1 MLIKQKFITSQ
12 KLGSRDFWWIKGI
25 SAIPPLFNGTEVL
38 SSASD
43 KTNLFAKIFSKN
55 SNVDDSSIFL
65 PTFLSRT
72 NLKLHNIQVT
82 PKQVKVIINFEL
94 SKVSGLYYISAVV
107 LQKCEHDLSCIL
119 AELFNLCLKESCLK
133 VSSVIPV

>member
-1 MLIKQKFITSQ
+1 M
-12 KLGSRDFWWIKGI
+12 
-25 SAIPPLFNGTEVL
+25 L
-38 SSASD
+38 SSPSD

-65 PTFLSRT
+65 PTFPSRT
-72 NLKLHNIQVT
+72 NLKLHNIHVT